1 MVEVKK
7 GNWWQRKT
15 TGQKVAFIIGFIIF
29 LMALAGFFI
38 FMSARD
44 IFGDEMGDQ
53 LFGEGVPN
61 GWIQLGKALA
71 DGTAKWIIS
80 SILVFMAI
88 VFIFIATFIT
98 HLFDNKSRKAKTVS
112 SLVRSLIKYITII
125 AVICVI
131 LVVWGVDVIGIVAG
145 VGILTLIIGLGCQSL
160 IQDVI
165 SGMFIV
171 FDDYFAVGDTVIID
185 GFRGTIIDVGLK
197 TTKLQDFGGNIKSI
211 TNSSILTVVN
221 MSRLRSVA
229 SVTLSVS
236 YNEDVERVEALI
248 IEEIEELKKKIPNI
262 IDGPWYKGIDAITAS
277 SIDFL
282 VLCFV
287 NEDNR
292 FQVTRDLKRE
302 FYFLF
307 KRNNIQIP
315 YTQVTVNP
323 EDNKQREKATP
334 EETLLAL
341 KEQKKLRGI
350 KDEDEPKKKDSKKN
364 AAIKKVKDSLNKT
377 KQELE
382 DQERD

>member
-15 TGQKVAFIIGFIIF
+15 TGQKVCFIIGVIIF
-29 LMALAGFFI
+29 LMSLAGFII
-38 FMSARD
+38 FMSARQV
-44 IFGDEMGDQ
+44 FGDEMGDL
-53 LFGEGVPN
+53 LFGEGVES
-61 GWIQLGKALA
+61 GWAQLGTVLVE
-71 DGTAKWIIS
+71 GSAKWAIS
-80 SILVFMAI
+80 LILIFMAI

-125 AVICVI
+125 AVICII
-131 LVVWGVDVIGIVAG
+131 LVIWGVDVIGIVAG

-185 GFRGTIIDVGLK
+185 GFRGTIVDVGLK

-248 IEEIEELKKKIPNI
+248 INEIEELKKKIPNI
-262 IDGPWYKGIDAITAS
+262 IDGPWYKGIDNITAS

-282 VLCFV
+282 VLAFV
-287 NEDNR
+287 SEDNR

-302 FYFLF
+302 FYLLF
-307 KRNNIQIP
+307 KKNNVQIP

-323 EDNKQREKATP
+323 EDDKNRQKASP
-334 EETLLAL
+334 EEVLVAL

-350 KDEDEPKKKDSKKN
+350 KDEEQPKKKKDVK
-364 AAIKKVKDSLNKT
+364 ATAIKKVKESLKKT
-377 KQELE
+377 QEELE
-382 DQERD
+382 D